1 VREVQAVERSSRC
14 CPASESSGSWIEIG
28 PSASH
33 IGVGGDL
40 QSVMWISWS
49 MVVEMEEV
57 MWR

>member
-1 VREVQAVERSSRC
+1 MREVQAVERSSRC

-28 PSASH
+28 PSR